1 MTNLKVKLEC
11 QFCEGAGKQQ
21 VLRFT
26 PHRAQSGRAGDPGSL
41 KMTNQI
47 YAAHFRNP
55 TLAFRFQVL
64 TEQGRRPADSYFR
77 VERLYAQKKG
87 GSIP

>member
-1 MTNLKVKLEC
+1 MINLKVKLAR
-11 QFCEGAGKQQ
+11 QFCDGAGKQQ

-41 KMTNQI
+41 KMTIQI
-47 YAAHFRNP
+47 HTAYFRNP
-55 TLAFRFQVL
+55 TLAFGFQVL
-64 TEQGRRPADSYFR
+64 TEYGRRSADSYFR
-77 VERLYAQKKG
+77 VERLYAQRKG